1 MDYCIILEEK
11 SQGKGGEGFM
21 NSKKGFIA
29 KIVVGAG
36 ILLAAVCC
44 VYGLSNRPAA
54 LSRQAGAPAGGGD
67 PPEAAG
73 AGFPPGGPAAGGGAV
88 PKPVVHLLGRAARD
102 VPL

>member
-1 MDYCIILEEK
+1 
-11 SQGKGGEGFM
+11 M

-54 LSRQAGAPAGGGD
+54 LSRQAGAPAACQ
-67 PPEAAG
+67 EQA
-73 AGFPPGGPAAGGGAV
+73 FP
-88 PKPVVHLLGRAARD
+88 GRLSFLYAR
-102 VPL
+102 